1 MNWDHVARILLM
13 ANLLFLAAVA
23 VGLIAVASAAFL
35 RPDPLAVVVETLEVF
50 LFNQTRREEQL
61 LAAIS
66 ATLSSYMPILNRL
79 SKLLFFIL

>member
-1 MNWDHVARILLM
+1 M

-23 VGLIAVASAAFL
+23 VGLIADASAAFL